1 MRKINKNYLNHE
13 YDTDVITFTYD
24 NDKGN
29 LDGEIFVSPETVKK
43 NAKFYNVSQV
53 QELKRVIIHGCL
65 HLAGYNDRTKKQ
77 KELMRNK
84 ENYYLGIKN

>member
-29 LDGEIFVSPETVKK
+29 LDGEIFVSGETVKK